1 MQKRGL
7 DPFDKSAAKTA
18 ITVKWL
24 LRYAMLTAL
33 LIVLIST
40 YAFAGR
46 QILSARD
53 LALTQLNQLNDKIE
67 LAQRQGDGKIVNS
80 AMYDYLQQARSQNI
94 ERSKQLIK
102 SAYPAK
108 YLNKTNA
115 QADANEL
122 RSDGKFFLCDNI
134 DVTQYIPP
142 DNFHGNIDIGIPSI
156 GPFPSGRYY

>member
-40 YAFAGR
+40 YALAGR

-80 AMYDYLQQARSQNI
+80 AMYDYLQQLVARILSDQN
-94 ERSKQLIK
+94 
-102 SAYPAK
+102 
-108 YLNKTNA
+108 N
-115 QADANEL
+115 
-122 RSDGKFFLCDNI
+122 
-134 DVTQYIPP
+134 
-142 DNFHGNIDIGIPSI
+142 
-156 GPFPSGRYY
+156 